1 MTKRTVRTAA
11 LWLLLGLLGAL
22 AACSPSSQEGAQNTS
37 TQNPLGVNK
46 MVVGV
51 DENFPPMSFRN
62 DKNEL
67 TGFDVEMA
75 REAGK
80 RLGISLELKPIDWI
94 AKESAL
100 SGKQVD
106 MLWSG
111 LAVTEERKKSMAFT
125 APYLQN
131 HQIVVVAARS
141 PIYQRGDLAG
151 KAVGALDGSSATEA
165 LRKEQALLTSFQTF
179 RVLSNGPTL
188 LDQLS
193 QGRLEAVIMDE
204 VVGRYYATRQPTQ
217 YAVLEEALASEDYAV
232 GLRPEDTA
240 LHQKLDKV
248 LADMHKDGAIDRM
261 ALRWFGRSM
270 AP

>member
-1 MTKRTVRTAA
+1 MRKPTVRTVA
-11 LWLLLGLLGAL
+11 LWVSLGLLWAL
-22 AACSPSSQEGAQNTS
+22 AACSPNSQEGAQNTS
-37 TQNPLGVNK
+37 PQKTLALNK
-46 MVVGV
+46 IVVGV

-75 REAGK
+75 HEAAK
-80 RLGISLELKPIDWI
+80 RLGVPIELKPIDWI

-165 LRKEQALLTSFQTF
+165 LRKEQALLVSFQAF
-179 RVLSNGPTL
+179 RVLSNSQTL

-204 VVGRYYATRQPTQ
+204 VVGRYHAMRQPTQ

-240 LHQKLDKV
+240 LHEKMNKV